1 MAAAPD
7 ATRPVALVTGAAG
20 GLGVAT
26 ARRLAADGHL
36 VVVSDRV
43 ADARLEALAGE
54 VGGLAV
60 AADLV
65 DAAEAR
71 RLVAEVEERT
81 SGVDVLVANHAYMSM
96 AAVDEADLDDWWRVV
111 DTNLGGTFAAAR
123 AVAGPMAERG
133 HGRIVVI
140 CSEWG
145 LIGWPGATA
154 YSASKAGLVAL
165 VKSLGREL
173 APAGVVVNGIAPG
186 VVDTPQLQVDADAA
200 SLSLAQ
206 MHAEY
211 ARGIPLGRIGRPEE
225 IAAAV
230 AFLAS
235 PRVGALVGQVLQLNG
250 GSTRAR
256 A

>member
-1 MAAAPD
+1 MAVPD
-7 ATRPVALVTGAAG
+7 ARPVALVTGAAG
-20 GLGVAT
+20 GLGAAT
-26 ARRLAADGHL
+26 ARRLAAGGHL
-36 VVVSDRV
+36 VAVTDRT
-43 ADARLEALAGE
+43 ADARLEALAAE
-54 VGGLAV
+54 LGGPAV
-60 AADLV
+60 TADLA
-65 DAAEAR
+65 DPGEAR

-81 SGVDVLVANHAYMSM
+81 GGVDVLVANHAYMSM
-96 AAVDEADLDDWWRVV
+96 APVADADPDDWWRVV
-111 DTNLGGTFAAAR
+111 DTNLGGTFAAAQ
-123 AVAGPMAERG
+123 AVAGPMARRG

-173 APAGVVVNGIAPG
+173 VPQGIVVNGIAPG

-200 SLSLAQ
+200 GLSLAQ

-211 ARGIPLGRIGRPEE
+211 ARDIPLGRIGRPEE

-235 PRVGALVGQVLQLNG
+235 PRVGSLVGQVLQLNG

>member
-1 MAAAPD
+1 M
-7 ATRPVALVTGAAG
+7 PVALLTGAAG

-26 ARRLAADGHL
+26 ARRLAQDGYR
-36 VVVSDRV
+36 VVVTDRTPGS
-43 ADARLEALAGE
+43 RLDDLAAE
-54 VGGLAV
+54 VGGAAL
-60 AADLV
+60 AADLA
-65 DAAEAR
+65 DPAAAR
-71 RLVAEVEERT
+71 RLVGEVEERT
-81 SGVDVLVANHAYMSM
+81 GGIDVLVANHAYMTM
-96 AAVDEADLDDWWRVV
+96 APVEEHDPDDWWRVV
-111 DTNLGGTFAAAR
+111 DTNLGGTFALAQ
-123 AVAGPMAERG
+123 AVAGPMTRRG
-133 HGRIVVI
+133 SGRIVVI

-145 LIGWPGATA
+145 VVGWPGATA

-200 SLSLAQ
+200 GLTLAA

-211 ARGIPLGRIGRPEE
+211 ARDIPLGRIGRPEE

-250 GSTRAR
+250 GSTRTR

>member
-1 MAAAPD
+1 MAAD
-7 ATRPVALVTGAAG
+7 RRPVALVTGAAG
-20 GLGVAT
+20 GLGSAT

-36 VVVSDRV
+36 VAVTDRT
-43 ADARLEALAGE
+43 ADDRLEALAAE
-54 VGGLAV
+54 LGGPAL
-60 AADLV
+60 AADLA
-65 DAAEAR
+65 DPGQAR

-81 SGVDVLVANHAYMSM
+81 GGVDVLVANHAYMSM
-96 AAVDEADLDDWWRVV
+96 APVTEADPEDWWRVV
-111 DTNLGGTFAAAR
+111 DTNLGGTFAAVQ
-123 AVAGPMAERG
+123 AVSGPMARRG
-133 HGRIVVI
+133 RGRVVVI

-173 APAGVVVNGIAPG
+173 APAGIVVNGIAPG

-200 SLSLAQ
+200 GLSLAD

-211 ARGIPLGRIGRPEE
+211 ARDIPLGRLGRPEE

-235 PRVGALVGQVLQLNG
+235 PRVGSLVGQVLQLNG